1 VLRLSRVKLLV
12 SNNSEILRHLGAAS
26 FRNLPME
33 VVVVTGGQE
42 AVAAGERERPSL
54 CILDAELADL
64 SGYQA
69 ARRIK
74 NAVPDCRVILIL
86 GARITTEQLHAVT
99 ECGCDEILIAPMES
113 DQLYDVVAIQLDL
126 PRRGA
131 QRYDIDLAVLSHQ
144 GQRSVSGR
152 VSNLSVDGARLML
165 DAEVGE
171 GTLLRLDIRPSG
183 EPPISIHARVVWAQR
198 REGGSTVGAAF
209 DELDPEV
216 RGRLAR
222 LTQWEIV
229 HDTAR
234 TRIVIKGDITE
245 ATRFDDLLPALVGR
259 IDFDVSQIRYMNS
272 LGVREWIEFL
282 RRAPIQGYEFHACS
296 VAFVLQA
303 AMVEG
308 VTGRGTV
315 SSFFAPYACD
325 RCEYTDERLLQAAAI
340 LATED
345 RQPPEFACPRCGDRL
360 VLDDIPERYLAFLQS
375 AADE

>member
-1 VLRLSRVKLLV
+1 VKLLV

-26 FRNLPME
+26 FRNLPVE

-74 NAVPDCRVILIL
+74 SAVPDCRVILIL

-229 HDTAR
+229 HDTER

-259 IDFDVSQIRYMNS
+259 IDFDLSQVRYMNS

-282 RRAPIQGYEFHACS
+282 RRAPIQGYAFHACS
-296 VAFVLQA
+296 VAFILQA

>member
-1 VLRLSRVKLLV
+1 MKLLV

-42 AVAAGERERPSL
+42 AASAAASERPAL
-54 CILDAELADL
+54 CILDAELSDL
-64 SGYQA
+64 SGYEA

-74 NAVPDCRVILIL
+74 ASMPDCRVVLIL
-86 GARITTEQLHAVT
+86 GSRIAAEQMRLVT

-113 DQLYDVVAIQLDL
+113 DQLYDVVAIQLGL
-126 PRRGA
+126 PRRGS
-131 QRYDIDLAVLSHQ
+131 QRYDIDLAVITHQ
-144 GQRSVSGR
+144 GQRAVSGR

-183 EPPISIHARVVWAQR
+183 EPPMSIRARVVWAQR
-198 REGGSTVGAAF
+198 RDGGSTVGAAF
-209 DELDPEV
+209 EALAPEA
-216 RGRLAR
+216 RRQLAR

-229 HDTAR
+229 HDTER

-245 ATRFDDLLPALVGR
+245 ASRFDDLLPALVGR
-259 IDFDVSQIRYMNS
+259 VDFDLSQVRYMNS

-303 AMVEG
+303 ALVEG

-325 RCEYTDERLLQAAAI
+325 RCEYSDERLLQTAAV
-340 LATED
+340 LASED
-345 RQPPEFACPRCGDRL
+345 RQPPQFGCPRCGDRL
-360 VLDDIPERYLAFLQS
+360 VLDDIPERYLAFLQPS
-375 AADE
+375 DE